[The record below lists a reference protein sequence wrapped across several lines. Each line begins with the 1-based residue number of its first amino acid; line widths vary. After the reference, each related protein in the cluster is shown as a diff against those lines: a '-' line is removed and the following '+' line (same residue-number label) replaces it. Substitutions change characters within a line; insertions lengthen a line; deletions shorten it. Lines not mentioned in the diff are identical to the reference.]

1 MKKLYPIIASVLF
14 IVFLTANGSALP
26 KYGVSALASPNKE
39 YTLKLVD
46 TSTPYEYR
54 LKILHHGIEL
64 AHYPFSGE
72 LINAFWSPSLRFVAI
87 DNHYGHGGFR
97 VWIVSLTDD
106 SVITSHGVMRG
117 ADYDRYVDYQYFFNL
132 LEEAHGKLKKI
143 NPGIDDD
150 QLRDGYSS
158 VAYGWTP
165 EGQLLMFHQF
175 PFDNFGTR
183 YGLIIQGY
191 SASKVTDHKVSLES
205 ISFKK
210 ARDDRDELM
219 PSEVKKTLNF
229 TE

>member
-1 MKKLYPIIASVLF
+1 MKTFFSTIFF
-14 IVFLTANGSALP
+14 ILLIGFFTANDWALS
-26 KYGVSALASPNKE
+26 KYGVSELASPNKE
-39 YTLKLVD
+39 YTLKLID

-54 LKILHHGIEL
+54 LKILRHGIEL

-72 LINAFWSPSLRFVAI
+72 LISAYWSPSLKFVAI
-87 DNHYGHGGFR
+87 DNHYGHGGFL
-97 VWIVSLTDD
+97 VWIVSLADG

-117 ADYDRYVDYQYFFNL
+117 ANYDRYVDGQYFFNL
-132 LEEAHGKLKKI
+132 LDEAHGKLKKI
-143 NPGIDDD
+143 NPGIEND

-175 PFDNFGTR
+175 PFDNFDTKF
-183 YGLIIQGY
+183 GLIIQGY
-191 SASKVTDHKVSLES
+191 STSKVTDYKVSLES

-210 ARDDRDELM
+210 ARDDRDEFM

-229 TE
+229 TD